1 MQKQRRFPIDKPV
14 LYFRLILPSVRRVF
28 VDSAA
33 ILYRALRDVEE
44 VEFALARSAVV
55 AGNYANKFIRI
66 TRNLAAIEKRVR
78 PVARRSVE

>member
-1 MQKQRRFPIDKPV
+1 MQKQRRFSVDKPV
-14 LYFRLILPSVRRVF
+14 LYFRLILSSVRRVF

-33 ILYRALRDVEE
+33 ILYGSLRDVEE

-55 AGNYANKFIRI
+55 AGNYADKLVWVS
-66 TRNLAAIEKRVR
+66 RNLAAIEKRVR